1 MELRIT
7 LQDGSLVIIYTNA
20 VEATLECYEDVESYE
35 VRPIRKTQAQA
46 A

>member
-7 LQDGSLVIIYTNA
+7 LTDGSLVIIYTNA
-20 VEATLECYEDVESYE
+20 VEATLDQYDWESFE
-35 VRPIRKTQAQA
+35 VRPLTLKARVQA

>member
-7 LQDGSLVIIYTNA
+7 LADGSLVIIYTNA
-20 VEATLECYEDVESYE
+20 IEATLERYEDVESWE
-35 VRPIRKTQAQA
+35 VRPMHKTQAQA